1 MGNGDNGKTH
11 KLDARQ
17 RSADQAARV
26 ADDGLKFFTI
36 GHSRETL
43 EKGKCYE

>member
-11 KLDARQ
+11 KLDVRQ

-26 ADDGLKFFTI
+26 ADDGLKFFK
-36 GHSRETL
+36 L
-43 EKGKCYE
+43 EHQEKL